1 MEEGLALLYNS
12 ANPLPLQKLLA
23 IDKEENKEAA
33 FSPRVDLGND
43 ISRVS
48 QQCHS
53 SNSTSQFEVSAK
65 FSLSD
70 LDQNIEVLFTLF
82 LRQDR
87 ACWREKTFSSFSNED
102 LGKFSPG
109 IAARYPSP
117 AIKHLCR
124 FTTTITDLHIVTVNI
139 FAGLLLVPSVGD
151 N

>member
-23 IDKEENKEAA
+23 IDKEENKEATS
-33 FSPRVDLGND
+33 SPRVDLGND
-43 ISRVS
+43 ISRDS
-48 QQCHS
+48 QQFHS

-65 FSLSD
+65 FSLFD
-70 LDQNIEVLFTLF
+70 LIQKHQSCL
-82 LRQDR
+82 QDR
-87 ACWREKTFSSFSNED
+87 ACWRDKTFSTSSNED

-117 AIKHLCR
+117 VIKHLCR
-124 FTTTITDLHIVTVNI
+124 FTNTITTLHIDI

>member
-1 MEEGLALLYNS
+1 MEEGLAHLYNS

-23 IDKEENKEAA
+23 TDKEENEEA
-33 FSPRVDLGND
+33 PRVDLGND
-43 ISRVS
+43 ISRDS
-48 QQCHS
+48 QQFHS

-65 FSLSD
+65 FSLFD
-70 LDQNIEVLFTLF
+70 LIQNIKVLLTLF

-87 ACWREKTFSSFSNED
+87 ACWRDKTFSTSSNED

-117 AIKHLCR
+117 VIKHLCR
-124 FTTTITDLHIVTVNI
+124 FTTTITELHIVVTVDI

>member
-23 IDKEENKEAA
+23 IDKEENKEATS
-33 FSPRVDLGND
+33 SPRVDLGND
-43 ISRVS
+43 LSRDS
-48 QQCHS
+48 QQFHT

-117 AIKHLCR
+117 VIKHLCR
-124 FTTTITDLHIVTVNI
+124 FTTTITNLHIDI